1 VTGTS
6 RRRMGYLLIGA
17 LAPALGSYPY
27 LLFGSG
33 FATRFPTFF
42 WLAAV
47 VSNILVSIFLV
58 VMAYAVAFFGVP
70 WPDRV
75 VKRRLFKWLM
85 RGPVT
90 ASTVLAVSTVL
101 RRWGQA
107 YFGTPYS
114 AIVPVSM
121 ATTMILMQ
129 YAITLLAPVWERW
142 LFYGGDRNNLALLQ
156 TLEERLLS
164 RSDLR
169 QFLESV
175 LTAVCDRL
183 QVDTAF
189 VASLSAQ
196 GIDMMIA
203 IGDEECL
210 PHDEIPGDLL
220 QMVIE
225 NDNGNNPLYPNLRLF
240 AWGEFWIVP
249 LFEDNDSQAS
259 LLGVL
264 GTVQNPEQAPDEEQR
279 EALAALSYR
288 AALALEDRY
297 RQEQIFSSLESLT
310 PQVEMIQQLRA
321 AARYDGTEVLTKPV
335 SELDLE
341 HSDLSKWV
349 KDALSHYWGGP
360 KLTKS
365 PLIELE
371 IVKQA
376 MDEHDGVSANA
387 LRSILKQGI
396 ERVRPAGERRFT
408 AEWILYNILEMK
420 FMEGRKVREIALRL
434 AMSEADLYRKQRVA
448 IEAVA
453 NAIVDMETQAREEVT
468 QEITKSN
475 N

>member
-1 VTGTS
+1 
-6 RRRMGYLLIGA
+6 
-17 LAPALGSYPY
+17 
-27 LLFGSG
+27 
-33 FATRFPTFF
+33 
-42 WLAAV
+42 
-47 VSNILVSIFLV
+47 
-58 VMAYAVAFFGVP
+58 
-70 WPDRV
+70 V

-90 ASTVLAVSTVL
+90 ASTVLAVSTVM
-101 RRWGQA
+101 RRWGAA

-114 AIVPVSM
+114 AMVPVSM
-121 ATTMILMQ
+121 VTTMILMQ

-189 VASLSAQ
+189 VASLGAQ
-196 GIDMMIA
+196 GMDMMIT

-210 PHDEIPGDLL
+210 PQDEIPGDLL

-225 NDNGNNPLYPNLRLF
+225 NGNGNNPLYPNLHLF
-240 AWGEFWIVP
+240 SWGEFWIVP
-249 LFEDNDSQAS
+249 LFEDNDTQVS

-264 GTVQNPEQAPDEEQR
+264 GTVQNPEHPPDEEQR

-297 RQEQIFSSLESLT
+297 RQEQVFSSLESLT

-371 IVKQA
+371 VVKQA
-376 MDEHDGVSANA
+376 MDEHDGVSTNA

-453 NAIVDMETQAREEVT
+453 NAIIDMETQAREEVT
-468 QEITKSN
+468 HQTMQSSN
-475 N
+475 